1 MPIPRRTTV
10 PGTGLG
16 TAPGVALFVT
26 AVVGP
31 GILTLPAAA
40 AATAGPLSLVA
51 LGVLLAMSVPA
62 AFAFVAI
69 HRAAEQ
75 RAPGTSGG
83 IHQYVR
89 LAFGPLAARIVGYW
103 FFLGVPLGVPAL
115 ALIGGSY
122 VSAAVGGGRGTTLL
136 AAWVIAGVAIVAA
149 LAGGR
154 AGGLLPLVLAVVLV
168 VLIVGSAAAS
178 APRWDTANLTPFAPN
193 GLTALVPASLTL
205 MWVLTGWEASTN
217 FTSLLRDPAR
227 RLPRVIGLT
236 LVVVVV
242 LYASVALP
250 EILVLGPFAG
260 HTEAPVAEVLH
271 AAIGAP
277 ASVVAAALAAVLA
290 LANAVAYLASLREL
304 GTSLVSAPARTRLP
318 VLVPA
323 GISFLG
329 LAAATVFRL
338 DVRFFVEV
346 CAGSQIPVYV
356 AALASGIVLIPRRSR
371 GWWTALVA
379 TIAVALLLVPAGA
392 YLAVPAVIATVVLAG
407 AAIRGRR
414 P

>member
-1 MPIPRRTTV
+1 MPALRRTSA
-10 PGTGLG
+10 PSAGLG
-16 TAPGVALFVT
+16 TASGVALYVT

-51 LGVLLAMSVPA
+51 LGVLLVMSVPA

-69 HRAAEQ
+69 HRAAAQ

-83 IHQYVR
+83 IHQYVG
-89 LAFGPLAARIVGYW
+89 LAFGPLAAKIVGYW

-122 VSAAVGGGRGTTLL
+122 VSAALDGGRSTTLL

-154 AGGLLPLVLAVVLV
+154 AGGVLPLVLAVVLV
-168 VLIVGSAAAS
+168 ALIVGSAAAS
-178 APRWDTANLTPFAPN
+178 APRWDAANLTPFAPN
-193 GLTALVPASLTL
+193 GLGAIVPASLTL

-260 HTEAPVAEVLH
+260 NTEAPVAEVLH
-271 AAIGAP
+271 AVIGGP

-304 GTSLVSAPARTRLP
+304 GSSLLSTPPRTRLP

-323 GISFLG
+323 GITVLG
-329 LAAATVFRL
+329 LVAATVFPL

-346 CAGSQIPVYV
+346 CAGSQVPVYV
-356 AALASGIVLIPRRSR
+356 AALASGIVLIPRRAR

-392 YLAVPAVIATVVLAG
+392 YLLAPLVIAVGVLVTV
-407 AAIRGRR
+407 AIRRHR
-414 P
+414 A